1 MYTLRRDELLGQ
13 GDAEGGEVSRLTFVG
28 EAGKKALEA
37 GAARLAPCVNAAE
50 AARTVGG
57 EVRKAGFKTGLWGGH
72 AMGMDLA
79 TVSACPR
86 IIRSSF
92 LKARSLRFILT
103 SCLSTAGKGS

>member
-50 AARTVGG
+50 AAADRCRRGEEGG
-57 EVRKAGFKTGLWGGH
+57 VQDR
-72 AMGMDLA
+72 AMGR
-79 TVSACPR
+79 TRHGRGPR
-86 IIRSSF
+86 GGLGLPQDNRSSF

-103 SCLSTAGKGS
+103 SCLSTAGNGS